1 MRALVVMSAL
11 GLVCAQ
17 SVMAQQLPGFL
28 NSNDNQQNLP
38 LPNLPADAYRPSS
51 VDMKLPE
58 PAADSPQQALL
69 MSTPV
74 EVRGIGIEGGTVYS
88 LEELAAVYQPLIGRS
103 VKLAD
108 LIKATRKITQRYQAD
123 GYLLSYAYLPPQDF
137 TQGQIRV
144 VLVEG
149 YVKDSELRG
158 DLGSVASYVEQL
170 MAKIEAERP
179 LTRKTFERYTT
190 LMSMIPGVTL
200 QAQVPPPGTTD
211 GASHL
216 IASASRKPF
225 TSSLNLSDSSRDELQ
240 AVVSA
245 SSNSQTSFAE
255 QVTLSALFPPGEDD
269 ERYYRLDYSQFIGT
283 EGTQLSLFGSTYSS
297 EPSER
302 IDLGNGIEL
311 RNKRDNQRVSVG
323 LSHPW
328 IASPNHWLGTT
339 ARVYAVDDKTEFDV
353 VGYPLSFE
361 SNTEMRALALEAD
374 WRQADESQLRILSG
388 GLYQGIDSWGAE
400 TDNPLIDL
408 DFFRLRVSGV
418 QSDKY
423 TVALQGVV
431 SAALYWSDDSLP
443 DAEQAVFGGQNFAR
457 GYPGDQASGDKGW
470 GASYELNYSFTR
482 DSNWLRLLQPYAVV
496 DAARTRFNAS
506 QLPESKLSSA
516 ALGLRFGDAR
526 YYNVSLEV
534 AKPMSDI
541 ALDSRSR
548 DPRINLSFSYQL

>member
-1 MRALVVMSAL
+1 M
-11 GLVCAQ
+11 
-17 SVMAQQLPGFL
+17 
-28 NSNDNQQNLP
+28 
-38 LPNLPADAYRPSS
+38 
-51 VDMKLPE
+51 
-58 PAADSPQQALL
+58 
-69 MSTPV
+69 
-74 EVRGIGIEGGTVYS
+74 
-88 LEELAAVYQPLIGRS
+88 
-103 VKLAD
+103 
-108 LIKATRKITQRYQAD
+108 
-123 GYLLSYAYLPPQDF
+123 
-137 TQGQIRV
+137 
-144 VLVEG
+144 
-149 YVKDSELRG
+149 
-158 DLGSVASYVEQL
+158 
-170 MAKIEAERP
+170 
-179 LTRKTFERYTT
+179 
-190 LMSMIPGVTL
+190 
-200 QAQVPPPGTTD
+200 
-211 GASHL
+211 
-216 IASASRKPF
+216 
-225 TSSLNLSDSSRDELQ
+225 
-240 AVVSA
+240 
-245 SSNSQTSFAE
+245 
-255 QVTLSALFPPGEDD
+255 
-269 ERYYRLDYSQFIGT
+269 
-283 EGTQLSLFGSTYSS
+283 
-297 EPSER
+297 
-302 IDLGNGIEL
+302 GNGIEL

-482 DSNWLRLLQPYAVV
+482 DSNWLRLLQPYAVI